1 MQQKQLVQQLM
12 FGVRMNRETAGSK
25 QQSFNAT
32 DIKNVQFTYKEQ
44 QFLMSL
50 CPTLF
55 TKFGDIFLFNYDD
68 TERNEVY
75 INITFLIGR

>member
-32 DIKNVQFTYKEQ
+32 DIKNVSFTYIEQ
-44 QFLMSL
+44 QFLMSF

-68 TERNEVY
+68 
-75 INITFLIGR
+75 ISLHLK